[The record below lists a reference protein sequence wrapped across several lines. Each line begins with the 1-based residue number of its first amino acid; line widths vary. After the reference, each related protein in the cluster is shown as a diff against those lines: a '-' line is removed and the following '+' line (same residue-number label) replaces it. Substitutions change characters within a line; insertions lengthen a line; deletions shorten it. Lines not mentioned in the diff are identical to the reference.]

1 MANERV
7 GQRAC
12 EDTGTDQCIGFVR
25 TITTVAAM
33 SFVATTL
40 RVMIASP
47 GDTADARDSVER
59 AIHDWNATH
68 AESRSVVLL
77 PWRWETSAIPES
89 GDEPQAILNVQG
101 LDRAD
106 IVFALFGSRIGSPTA
121 TNISGT
127 VEEVERADSN
137 GKPVHIYF
145 SKAPHPTDVDLD
157 QLGKLRDFKAAVS
170 STSLYGEYDNVT
182 DLTVQVWK
190 AIEYDLAKMNLDAP
204 RPPGPDAVND
214 VRFFVQKQQSTETV
228 FSTKGEPRTRTRR
241 WIDVTNQSDTKD
253 AENVTFELE
262 TPGDMHMFAPNEP
275 ITVHPRQTRQ
285 IPFEVGIGGVSGEP
299 ILIVNWDLDGERKS
313 KRFNVG

>member
-1 MANERV
+1 
-7 GQRAC
+7 
-12 EDTGTDQCIGFVR
+12 
-25 TITTVAAM
+25 M
-33 SFVATTL
+33 SFEATTL

-59 AIHDWNATH
+59 AIHDWNSTH

-77 PWRWETSAIPES
+77 PWRWESSAIPES
-89 GDEPQAILNVQG
+89 GNEPQAILNVQG

-145 SKAPHPTDVDLD
+145 SKAPHPANVDLD

-190 AIEYDLAKMNLDAP
+190 AIEHDLAKMDLDSP
-204 RPPGPDAVND
+204 RSPELGVAEEA
-214 VRFFVQKQQSTETV
+214 RFFVQRQQATDTV
-228 FSTKGEPRTRTRR
+228 FSSKGEPRTRTRR
-241 WIDVTNQSDTKD
+241 WIDVTNQSDTED
-253 AENVTFELE
+253 AEHVTFELE
-262 TPGDMHMFAPNEP
+262 TSGDMHLFAPNEP
-275 ITVHPRQTRQ
+275 ITVHSRQTRQ
-285 IPFEVGIGGVSGEP
+285 IPFELGIGGNSSEP
-299 ILIVNWDLDGERKS
+299 ILIVSWDVDGARKS